1 MSKLRVGMGNSY
13 GLRIVVLANADFLPL
28 SVTAGVIKI
37 TKPTAVAGVTTTVDW
52 TATLSAI
59 ERLGH
64 RHVHVQRERPR
75 PRLCRSVARVDSVD
89 RAGPDTG
96 PSNRSH
102 RFHRRTD
109 DHRLRSQHVSV
120 QCI

>member
-52 TATLSAI
+52 TATLSAQSSGSVTATYTFNASALDLDFAGQWRAWI
-59 ERLGH
+59 QWTVPG
-64 RHVHVQRERPR
+64 QTPGPR
-75 PRLCRSVARVDSVD
+75 TEVIAFTVAPTTTV
-89 RAGPDTG
+89 
-96 PSNRSH
+96 
-102 RFHRRTD
+102 
-109 DHRLRSQHVSV
+109 
-120 QCI
+120 